1 MEFTG
6 SQTIAASR
14 EHVWRGLNDATVLQA
29 CVPGCEAFT
38 AESDDEFKAVVVASV
53 GPVKA
58 RFKGTLLLSDRDAP
72 NGYKIAGQGEGGIAG
87 FGKMTATVT
96 LADAE
101 EGGTLL
107 TYVAEAQVGGKLA
120 QIGSRLVTSVAN
132 KLAAEFFK
140 RFNTTMS
147 ATMSEGSNASAE
159 EPSAAAAK

>member
-6 SQTIAASR
+6 SQTIAATR
-14 EHVWRGLNDATVLQA
+14 EQVWKGLNDAAVLQA
-29 CVPGCEAFT
+29 CVPGCEEFVAH
-38 AESDDEFKAVVVASV
+38 SDDEYKAVVVASV

-58 RFKGTLLLSDRDAP
+58 RFKGTLLLSDRDGP
-72 NGYKIAGQGEGGIAG
+72 NGYKIAGSGEGGIAG

-140 RFNTTMS
+140 RFNATMS
-147 ATMSEGSNASAE
+147 AEANAG
-159 EPSAAAAK
+159 AAN

>member
-1 MEFTG
+1 MAMTMTG
-6 SQTIAASR
+6 EVQLPATR
-14 EHVWRGLNDATVLQA
+14 EVVYAKLNDPEVLKA
-29 CVPGCEAFT
+29 CIPGCETLTLTSPTDF
-38 AESDDEFKAVVVASV
+38 EAVAVTKI

-58 RFKGTLLLSDRDAP
+58 RFKGTLLLSERDGP
-72 NGYKIAGQGEGGIAG
+72 NGYRIAGQGEGGIAG

-147 ATMSEGSNASAE
+147 AATADADT
-159 EPSAAAAK
+159 AH

>member
-6 SQTIAASR
+6 SQTIAATR
-14 EHVWRGLNDATVLQA
+14 EQVWKGLNDAAVLQA
-29 CVPGCEAFT
+29 CVPGCEEFVAGG
-38 AESDDEFKAVVVASV
+38 DDEYRAVVVASV

-58 RFKGTLLLSDRDAP
+58 RFKGTLLLSERDGP
-72 NGYKIAGQGEGGIAG
+72 NGYRIAGQGEGGIAG

-147 ATMSEGSNASAE
+147 AATADADT
-159 EPSAAAAK
+159 AH

>member
-14 EHVWRGLNDATVLQA
+14 EQVWQGLNDPAVLQE
-29 CVPGCEAFT
+29 CIPGCEAFT
-38 AESDDEFKAVVVASV
+38 AESEDEYKAVVVASV

-58 RFKGTLLLSDRDAP
+58 RFKGTLELSGRDAP
-72 NGYKIAGQGEGGIAG
+72 NGYRILGQGEGGIAG

-101 EGGTLL
+101 DGTVL

-140 RFNTTMS
+140 RFN
-147 ATMSEGSNASAE
+147 ATL
-159 EPSAAAAK
+159 SAANEAAAE

>member
-14 EHVWRGLNDATVLQA
+14 EQVWNGLNDAAVLQA

-38 AESDDEFKAVVVASV
+38 AESADEFKAVVVASV

-58 RFKGTLLLSDRDAP
+58 RFKGTLLLSERNAP
-72 NGYKIAGQGEGGIAG
+72 NGYKIEGQGEGGIAG

-101 EGGTLL
+101 QGGTLL

-120 QIGSRLVTSVAN
+120 QIGSRLVSSVAN

-140 RFNTTMS
+140 RFNTMMS
-147 ATMSEGSNASAE
+147 APAE
-159 EPSAAAAK
+159 AAAK

>member
-14 EHVWRGLNDATVLQA
+14 EQVWNGLNDAAVLQA

-38 AESDDEFKAVVVASV
+38 AESADEFKAVVVASV

-58 RFKGTLLLSDRDAP
+58 RFKGTLLLSERNAP
-72 NGYKIAGQGEGGIAG
+72 NGYKIEGQGEGGIAG

-101 EGGTLL
+101 EGGTVLN
-107 TYVAEAQVGGKLA
+107 YVAEAQVGGKLA
-120 QIGSRLVTSVAN
+120 QIGSRLVSSVAN
-132 KLAAEFFK
+132 KLATEFFK
-140 RFNTTMS
+140 RFNTMMS
-147 ATMSEGSNASAE
+147 ASAE
-159 EPSAAAAK
+159 AEAAK

>member
-1 MEFTG
+1 MEFAG
-6 SQTIAASR
+6 SETIAAPR
-14 EHVWRGLNDATVLQA
+14 DVVWKGLNDPAVLQA

-38 AESDDEFKAVVVASV
+38 PISEDEYSAVVMASV

-58 RFKGTLLLSDRDAP
+58 KFKGTLVLSERVELE
-72 NGYKIAGQGEGGIAG
+72 GYKIVGGGEGGIAG

-96 LADAE
+96 LADAA

-107 TYVAEAQVGGKLA
+107 TYVADAQVGGKLA

-140 RFNTTMS
+140 RFN
-147 ATMSEGSNASAE
+147 ANVSEAVV
-159 EPSAAAAK
+159 K

>member
-6 SQTIAASR
+6 SQTIAATR
-14 EHVWRGLNDATVLQA
+14 EQVWKGLNDAAVLRG
-29 CVPGCEAFT
+29 CVPGCEEFVAQ
-38 AESDDEFKAVVVASV
+38 SDDEFKAVVVASV

-58 RFKGTLLLSDRDAP
+58 RFKGTLLLSERDGP
-72 NGYKIAGQGEGGIAG
+72 NSYRIAGQGEGGIAG

-96 LADAE
+96 LVDAE

-140 RFNTTMS
+140 RFNSTMS
-147 ATMSEGSNASAE
+147 ATAVDAGTAH
-159 EPSAAAAK
+159 